1 MEHRTPGEI
10 KEQDSLIFL
19 LCLANAMEPIG
30 MDINFSL
37 NNSLCALFLV
47 EFHLTKKH
55 KEGSK
60 VSASFC
66 TFKMRKP
73 CWTSYKL

>member
-1 MEHRTPGEI
+1 MEDRTPGEI

-30 MDINFSL
+30 MDINFPL
-37 NNSLCALFLV
+37 NNSLCPLFLV

-55 KEGSK
+55 KERSK
-60 VSASFC
+60 ISASFC
-66 TFKMRKP
+66 TFKMPKP
-73 CWTSYKL
+73 CWKSYKL